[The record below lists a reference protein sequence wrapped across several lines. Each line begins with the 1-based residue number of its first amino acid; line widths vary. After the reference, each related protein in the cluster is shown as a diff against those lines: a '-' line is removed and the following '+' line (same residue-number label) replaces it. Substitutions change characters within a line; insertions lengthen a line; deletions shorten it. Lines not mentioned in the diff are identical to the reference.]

1 MKLLNFYTSLMEEES
16 VDIMTAEEIAD
27 YISGITPDS
36 SDVPDFFIKQVLK
49 SEKTFKLQ
57 KISIEDLL
65 ASDPSLAEYVESGE
79 ERYGDEEE
87 NEYQPSPNELNN
99 PIVVFD
105 GEVIDGYSRVATHY
119 QNGEDLI
126 YGYVSQ

>member
-1 MKLLNFYTSLMEEES
+1 MKLLNFYTSLMEEDS
-16 VDIMTAEEIAD
+16 MNIMTAEEIAD
-27 YISGITPDS
+27 YISRITPDS

>member
-1 MKLLNFYTSLMEEES
+1 MKLLNFYTSLIEEDS
-16 VDIMTAEEIAD
+16 MNIMTAEEIAD

-36 SDVPDFFIKQVLK
+36 SDVPDYFLTQVLK

>member
-1 MKLLNFYTSLMEEES
+1 MKLLNIYKAFLKEHSNDT
-16 VDIMTAEEIAD
+16 MTAEEIVN
-27 YISGITPDS
+27 YISKITPNE
-36 SDVPDFFIKQVLK
+36 SDVPDYFISQVLK
-49 SEKTFKLQ
+49 SGKTFKKE

-79 ERYGDEEE
+79 ERYGDDSEH
-87 NEYQPSPNELNN
+87 NYQPDMDELDY

-119 QNGEDLI
+119 HNGYDSI

>member
-1 MKLLNFYTSLMEEES
+1 MKLLNFYTSLMEDES
-16 VDIMTAEEIAD
+16 MDIMTAEEIAD
-27 YISGITPDS
+27 YISRITPDS

-87 NEYQPSPNELNN
+87 NEYRPSPNELDN

>member
-1 MKLLNFYTSLMEEES
+1 MKLLNFYTSLMEES
-16 VDIMTAEEIAD
+16 VNIMTAEEIAD
-27 YISGITPDS
+27 YISGITPNS

-99 PIVVFD
+99 PIVVFN

>member
-1 MKLLNFYTSLMEEES
+1 MKLLNFYTSLMEDES
-16 VDIMTAEEIAD
+16 MDIMTAEEIAD
-27 YISGITPDS
+27 YISRITPDS

-49 SEKTFKLQ
+49 SEKIFKLQ

>member
-1 MKLLNFYTSLMEEES
+1 MKLLNFYTSLMEDES
-16 VDIMTAEEIAD
+16 MDIMTAKEIAD
-27 YISGITPDS
+27 YISRITPNS
-36 SDVPDFFIKQVLK
+36 SDVPDYFLTQVLK

-87 NEYQPSPNELNN
+87 NEYQPSPNELDN

>member
-1 MKLLNFYTSLMEEES
+1 MKLLNFYTSLMEEDS
-16 VDIMTAEEIAD
+16 MNIMTAEEIAD
-27 YISGITPDS
+27 YISRITPDS

-119 QNGEDLI
+119 QNGKDLI

>member
-1 MKLLNFYTSLMEEES
+1 MKLLNFYTSLIEEDS
-16 VDIMTAEEIAD
+16 MDIMTAEEIAD
-27 YISGITPDS
+27 YISEITPDS

-65 ASDPSLAEYVESGE
+65 TSDPSLAEYVESGE

>member
-16 VDIMTAEEIAD
+16 EDIMTAEEIAD
-27 YISGITPDS
+27 YISEITPDS
-36 SDVPDFFIKQVLK
+36 SDVPDYFLTQVLK

>member
-1 MKLLNFYTSLMEEES
+1 MKLLNFYTSLMEEDS
-16 VDIMTAEEIAD
+16 MDIMTAEEIAD
-27 YISGITPDS
+27 YISRITPDS

>member
-1 MKLLNFYTSLMEEES
+1 MKLLNFYTSLIEEES

-87 NEYQPSPNELNN
+87 NEYQPSPNELDN

>member
-1 MKLLNFYTSLMEEES
+1 MEDES
-16 VDIMTAEEIAD
+16 MDIMTAEEIAD
-27 YISGITPDS
+27 YISRITPDS